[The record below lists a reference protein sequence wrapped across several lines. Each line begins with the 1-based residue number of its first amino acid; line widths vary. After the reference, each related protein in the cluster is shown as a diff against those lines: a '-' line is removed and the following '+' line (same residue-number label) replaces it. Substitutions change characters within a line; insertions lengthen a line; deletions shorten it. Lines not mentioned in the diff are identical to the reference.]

1 MGTDLDIQRLVYK
14 HDEILDKILN
24 DLKGWDHTIE
34 SGVELIESNQIQ
46 FNILEGINSELYK
59 LADSPYQVEEYNLK
73 LNAIKKELKKLIHGL
88 QGKRSTLLEEK
99 QQLSK
104 KDQILK
110 SYVSIKKD
118 PVFIDKD
125 VK

>member
-14 HDEILDKILN
+14 RDEILDKILN

-73 LNAIKKELKKLIHGL
+73 LNAIKKELKKLVHGL

>member
-14 HDEILDKILN
+14 RDEILKKILN
-24 DLKGWDHTIE
+24 DLKEWDNTIE

>member
-14 HDEILDKILN
+14 RDEILDKILN

>member
-1 MGTDLDIQRLVYK
+1 MGTDLDIQRLLYK
-14 HDEILDKILN
+14 RDEILDKILN

-73 LNAIKKELKKLIHGL
+73 LNAIKKELKKLVHGL

>member
-14 HDEILDKILN
+14 RDEILKKILN
-24 DLKGWDHTIE
+24 DLKEWDNTIE

-73 LNAIKKELKKLIHGL
+73 LNAIKKELKKLVHGL

>member
-14 HDEILDKILN
+14 RDEILDKILN
-24 DLKGWDHTIE
+24 DLKEWDNTIE

>member
-1 MGTDLDIQRLVYK
+1 MGTDLDIQRLLYK
-14 HDEILDKILN
+14 RDEILEKILN

-73 LNAIKKELKKLIHGL
+73 LNAIKKELKKLVHGL